1 MTLMWFDLLKIFL
14 GGTVGALLSW
24 IIMLI
29 RERNRFSVQVM
40 ELFLE
45 DKQNWNKER
54 DKLEARVDHLTR
66 ELDKVKDKYVEL
78 ALRQTE

>member
-78 ALRQTE
+78 ALRQSE